1 MKTIYNRIIVIYIY
15 RIKLTTHNT
24 ERQHSAFFILIRLF
38 DIVIKNNGNKL
49 SMCITTI
56 LRNKETVQ
64 SLTRIQNIPHM
75 YLLRTFHLLVW
86 TVPPVCLKFLEQ
98 TCKLFLRLGTKCVFL
113 DTFYFI
119 LVRGIEP
126 IKNIKG
132 PRLERIYLSSC
143 NVFLFCTVYTVPLL
157 VKTEMGFKIFR
168 FLIKTMFNYRTFST
182 Y

>member
-56 LRNKETVQ
+56 LRNKESVQ

-75 YLLRTFHLLVW
+75 YLLMTFHLLVW
-86 TVPPVCLKFLEQ
+86 TVPLVCLFRANLKTLSAFGYQVCIFGYIL
-98 TCKLFLRLGTKCVFL
+98 
-113 DTFYFI
+113 FYFSN
-119 LVRGIEP
+119 RD
-126 IKNIKG
+126 
-132 PRLERIYLSSC
+132 
-143 NVFLFCTVYTVPLL
+143 
-157 VKTEMGFKIFR
+157 
-168 FLIKTMFNYRTFST
+168 RTNKK